1 MGIEELLWYDVLSAL
16 AETKACGLAPVP
28 AARVRLED
36 EGLASREE
44 VVGEGIE
51 TRAGGVADE
60 DKARLASLAFLRQ
73 SLPSTAVQEDL
84 LPFLFPPDGCG
95 TGLVRVL
102 SASLEEPA
110 ADTCSST
117 SPAKGQPKPRSLDDL
132 FREDVDFRA
141 PALPSGG
148 ADDDPLKR
156 HELTSV
162 LIVAE
167 SAGTALTFHA
177 LQGIDPC

>member
-1 MGIEELLWYDVLSAL
+1 MG
-16 AETKACGLAPVP
+16 
-28 AARVRLED
+28 
-36 EGLASREE
+36 
-44 VVGEGIE
+44 GIE
-51 TRAGGVADE
+51 TRAEGVASE

-73 SLPSTAVQEDL
+73 SLPPTALQEDL

-110 ADTCSST
+110 QGTDACS
-117 SPAKGQPKPRSLDDL
+117 PVGLAKGQPKPRSLDDL

-141 PALPSGG
+141 PALASVG

-162 LIVAE
+162 LLVAE
-167 SAGTALTFHA
+167 SPGAVLTFHS
-177 LQGIDPC
+177 LQGIDPCADE